1 MDRDQINRAWARQ
14 SVFLVIFLALLFAPA
29 GTLDYWQAWV
39 FAFVFSATTIGVGLY
54 FLRRDPRAV
63 ERRMEVGPAAEREP
77 AQKIIMVAMLAGFV
91 TLLVLCG
98 FDHRRHWSN
107 VPVWLVLV
115 ANAFVFLGL
124 LGTAVAL
131 EQNRY
136 AASTIRVEPAQPVV
150 SSGLYAIVRH
160 PMYSAA
166 LLMTAF
172 IPLALGSYWVMPL
185 IIPLTGIL
193 AWRLL
198 DEERYLTR
206 NLPGYADYCQKVH
219 YRLVPYVW

>member
-1 MDRDQINRAWARQ
+1 MDRDKIKRGWARQ
-14 SVFLVIFLALLFAPA
+14 SVFPVIFLALLFAPA

-39 FAFVFSATTIGVGLY
+39 FAFVFTATSVGIGLY
-54 FLRRDPRAV
+54 FLKRDPRAV
-63 ERRMEVGPAAEREP
+63 ERRMEVGPAAEQES
-77 AQKIIMVAMLAGFV
+77 AQKIIIVALLASFV
-91 TLLVLCG
+91 LLLVLCG
-98 FDHRRHWSN
+98 FDHRQHWSN
-107 VPVWLVLV
+107 VPTWLTLV
-115 ANAFVFLGL
+115 ADAFVFLGL

-136 AASTIRVEPAQPVV
+136 AASTIRVEPGQPVV

-198 DEERYLTR
+198 DEERYLTV
-206 NLPGYADYCQKVH
+206 NLSGYADYCQKVR

>member
-1 MDRDQINRAWARQ
+1 M
-14 SVFLVIFLALLFAPA
+14 IFLALLFAPA

-39 FAFVFSATTIGVGLY
+39 FAFVFTATSVGIGLY
-54 FLRRDPRAV
+54 FFKRDPRAV
-63 ERRMEVGPAAEREP
+63 ERRMEVGPAAEQES
-77 AQKIIMVAMLAGFV
+77 AQKIIIVALLASFV
-91 TLLVLCG
+91 LLLVLCG

-107 VPVWLVLV
+107 VPTWLALV
-115 ANAFVFLGL
+115 ADAFVFLGL

-136 AASTIRVEPAQPVV
+136 AASTIRVEPGQPVV
-150 SSGLYAIVRH
+150 SNGLYAIVRH

-172 IPLALGSYWVMPL
+172 IPLALGSYWVMLL

-206 NLPGYADYCQKVH
+206 NLPGYADYCQKVR